1 MNRNLLKV
9 IAACVALG
17 STMAFA
23 QNHKKTWYQAVTQ
36 RNRTGSTH
44 HHTAR
49 DYQRDQSYM
58 EGLRRHHEWA
68 RLAEFQRREGYPMD
82 APRHNDRE
90 HHDNGLHKGWTKGR
104 HNPHH
109 GRGPGHYSG

>member
-1 MNRNLLKV
+1 MNGNLLKV

-17 STMAFA
+17 STAAFA
-23 QNHKKTWYQAVTQ
+23 QTHHKKTWYQAVVHQ
-36 RNRTGSTH
+36 NRTGSSH

-58 EGLRRHHEWA
+58 AGLRRHHEWA

-82 APRHNDRE
+82 APRH
-90 HHDNGLHKGWTKGR
+90 DNGLHKGWTKGR

-109 GRGPGHYSG
+109 DRG